1 MLKSLWKRFPGK
13 SRQSFDTVEEVAEN
27 VGLHLREV
35 LAAHS
40 AWKRRLAR
48 LFKEGDRGRIDL
60 ITVADDRICELGRWL
75 HGPGRDAFGKLEE
88 YHEAV
93 EAHAAFH
100 KTAAEVVVEFKSGNR
115 KKAAELLRT
124 RFRDASNCNQMAL
137 VMLFMAARK

>member
-13 SRQSFDTVEEVAEN
+13 SRQSLDTVEEVAEN

-48 LFKEGDRGRIDL
+48 MLKEGDRRKIDL
-60 ITVADDRICELGRWL
+60 ITIADDRVCELGRWL
-75 HGPGRDAFGKLEE
+75 HGTGKEYFDHLDE

-93 EAHAAFH
+93 DAHAQFH
-100 KTAAEVVVEFKSGNR
+100 KIAAEVVIEFKSGNR
-115 KKAAELLRT
+115 HKAAELLRT
-124 RFRDASNCNQMAL
+124 RFRDASNRNQMAL
-137 VMLFMAARK
+137 VMLFMAARR